1 MVDFF
6 KNAWN
11 KLKDTVEE
19 EIQDLSYME
28 VITAVSDDVEK
39 HIDNTGWDVLQSLRL
54 GNPPSHYGEVQ
65 GQEKEITKDDMLTS
79 ENTEIIARTR
89 IELDGDVLTIL
100 KGKDAKTA
108 ALSEDLMTL
117 HNKGI
122 EISVENWKMFLEF
135 VLRLTALIGV
145 MIGEVDAEKYTKI
158 KSPEK

>member
-19 EIQDLSYME
+19 EIEDLSYME

-39 HIDNTGWDVLQSLRL
+39 HIDNTGWDILQSLRL
-54 GNPPSHYGEVQ
+54 GNPPSYYGEVR
-65 GQEKEITKDDMLTS
+65 GQEKEITRDEMLTS
-79 ENTEIIARTR
+79 KNTEIIARTR
-89 IELDGDVLTIL
+89 IELDGDVLTML

-122 EISVENWKMFLEF
+122 EISVQNWKMFLEF
-135 VLRLTALIGV
+135 VLNLTAIIGV
-145 MIGEVDAEKYTKI
+145 MVGEVDAEKYTKI
-158 KSPEK
+158 NSREK